1 MKLLTHNML
10 ACHIR
15 GVKNNF
21 PFSIEVIK
29 TEVVDADFNPGLL
42 IRIIPV
48 WRAPCILDFGVMT
61 EPSHSSAWLVHR
73 LHATH
78 LPPDNL
84 ASVPARSYTGVRL
97 CPCSETRIRQRSQLS
112 GPTEDTIFVLLP
124 YGM

>member
-42 IRIIPV
+42 IRVIPV
-48 WRAPCILDFGVMT
+48 WRAPCILDFGSPLT
-61 EPSHSSAWLVHR
+61 R
-73 LHATH
+73 LHGWFTDFLRHIFPRIIWPAFLQGATQ
-78 LPPDNL
+78 
-84 ASVPARSYTGVRL
+84 V
-97 CPCSETRIRQRSQLS
+97 
-112 GPTEDTIFVLLP
+112 
-124 YGM
+124 